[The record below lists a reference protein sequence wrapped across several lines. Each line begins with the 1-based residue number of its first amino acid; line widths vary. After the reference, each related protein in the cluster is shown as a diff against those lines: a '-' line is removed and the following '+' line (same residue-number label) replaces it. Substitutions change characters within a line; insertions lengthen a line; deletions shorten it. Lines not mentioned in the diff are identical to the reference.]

1 MMNRTVR
8 LALGCSVSFGA
19 IALAVPAAAQDGT
32 SATAPQQ
39 INPDSAQAL
48 APTADIVVTGVR
60 GAQEAA
66 IENKR
71 TAAQIIDSIAAED
84 IGKLPD
90 TTIADSLQ
98 RVPGVEISRSAGEGS
113 AVNIRGLKYVLTML
127 DGELFLGGQ
136 NITTAQPNY
145 ADIPPTLFSGVD
157 VVKSP
162 TASDLEGGVSGSISL
177 KTRRPLDLPR
187 GLTLTGNTEE
197 SYGDRTDHFN
207 QLVSGL
213 ASYNFNDRFGVLV
226 SGSYSDSTLE
236 NENST
241 AGGFRKDVNAAI
253 MPADRTYYY
262 HVQDLLSSN
271 NVTQRQR
278 IGASLSLQYQATDD
292 LKLTGDIFYTKF
304 RNRDVGVGYD
314 LINTV
319 DDPAHLPGTIV
330 DENGVEQFI
339 NYQLVR
345 ATSHTS
351 NYLTR
356 TQALNTNLQ
365 ADFDNGG
372 PFTATVRWVHGT
384 ATSHYLGAA
393 ADSQPTINGYVPR
406 GAPGD
411 CTTTPMSPSCEANNA
426 NGYQYIYATA
436 DLRGKVPNLNFITD
450 IGNPNNYQLQSTW
463 ADGNN
468 QRGSD
473 DVFRVDAK
481 YDVDRS
487 FLSALK
493 AGVRFSRRYSRLD
506 NVRILSPIGGTD
518 DDHLYFFKDPLIEQS
533 GLDYSIV
540 PKYPF
545 SSIPDM
551 VYFAKNFAPT
561 KGFPAGGVPAIN
573 PVAMNDPL
581 AYMNALYPGSAIYHD
596 PTGSFHVNEDVWSA
610 YLQAD
615 LQGRLIVP
623 FTGNIGV
630 RYVNNDLHIYG
641 DQVASDQFI
650 GNGGAFNGVARL
662 ASIEYTLNQ
671 SHDWLPSAN
680 LNFHLRP
687 DMYFRLAFAKTIGRL
702 DLGQLGTG
710 LSALYYVNGDA
721 TWNGQ
726 HLPASLLRFGGGSGG
741 NPNLK
746 LPHSTNYNAS
756 YEWYFDRHSVFSLAA
771 FLFDIDSFI
780 EQQNSIEPQ
789 PDSDGVIRDGGYVTR
804 YVNGSGGTVKGVEA
818 NIQTT
823 FDYLPGF
830 LSGFGAQ
837 LNYTFSDSGSAN
849 KDLFGKTFPVPDNS
863 KHQANAILFYQKY
876 GLQARVAY
884 NYRSRTF
891 VSVQNVDGDSLC
903 QYLKPT
909 GYLDASVS
917 YDVTPRFTVYVQG
930 TNLTGQNQYSYLQFP
945 EQYAG
950 ANIFERRITFGV
962 RFRN

>member
-1 MMNRTVR
+1 MNLK
-8 LALGCSVSFGA
+8 LAVKLACSASFSA
-19 IALAVPAAAQDGT
+19 IAFAAPAAAQQSAEGGT
-32 SATAPQQ
+32 QGSAE
-39 INPDSAQAL
+39 
-48 APTADIVVTGVR
+48 PTEIVVTGVR

-71 TAAQIIDSIAAED
+71 DASQIIDSIAAED

-98 RVPGVEISRSAGEGS
+98 RVPGVQISRSAGEGS
-113 AVNIRGLKYVLTML
+113 AVNIRGLKYVLTTL
-127 DGELFLGGQ
+127 NGELFLGGQ

-177 KTRRPLDLPR
+177 KTRRPLDLPK
-187 GLTLTGNTEE
+187 GLTLTGNAEE
-197 SYGDRTDHFN
+197 SYGTRTDHFN
-207 QLVSGL
+207 QLVAGL
-213 ASYNFNDRFGVLV
+213 ASYNINDRLGILV

-236 NENST
+236 NQNSV
-241 AGGFRKDVNAAI
+241 AGGFRKDVNTAI
-253 MPADRTYYY
+253 MPADRSYYY

-271 NVTQRQR
+271 NVTRRQR
-278 IGASLSLQYQATDD
+278 IGASFSAQYKASDALT
-292 LKLTGDIFYTKF
+292 LTGDVFYTKF
-304 RNRDVGVGYD
+304 DNRDLGVGYD
-314 LINTV
+314 LINTTG
-319 DDPAHLPGTIV
+319 DPAHLPGTIV
-330 DENGVEQFI
+330 NENGVEEFI

-345 ATSHTS
+345 TTSHTS
-351 NYLTR
+351 NYRTR
-356 TQALNTNLQ
+356 TQSLNTNLQ

-372 PFTATVRWVHGT
+372 PFSATVRWVHGN

-393 ADSQPTINGYVPR
+393 VDSQPTINGYVPR

-411 CTTTPMSPSCEANNA
+411 CTTTPMSPSCEPNNA
-426 NGYQYIYATA
+426 HGYQYVYATA
-436 DLRGKVPNLNFITD
+436 DLRGNVPVLDFITD
-450 IGNPNNYQLQSTW
+450 IGNPYNYQLQSTW

-468 QRGSD
+468 QKGSD
-473 DVFRVDAK
+473 DVFRVDTK
-481 YDVDRS
+481 YAVDSS
-487 FLSALK
+487 FLSAFK
-493 AGVRFSRRYSRLD
+493 AGVRFSRRSSRLD
-506 NVRILSPIGGTD
+506 NVRVLSPIGGAG

-533 GLDYSIV
+533 GLNYSIV

-545 SSIPDM
+545 SSIPDLT
-551 VYFAKNFAPT
+551 YLATDFRPT

-573 PVAMNDPL
+573 PAAMSDPL
-581 AYMNALYPGSAIYHD
+581 AFMNRLYPGSAIYHD
-596 PTGSFHVNEDVWSA
+596 PTGSFHVNENVWSA

-615 LQGRLIVP
+615 LEGRLVVP
-623 FTGNIGV
+623 FTGNVGV
-630 RYVNNDLHIYG
+630 RYVNTALDIYG

-650 GNGGAFNGVARL
+650 GNGGAFNGVAKL
-662 ASIEYTLNQ
+662 ASVQHTKNT
-671 SHDWLPSAN
+671 SDDWLPSAN
-680 LNFHLRP
+680 LNFHLR
-687 DMYFRLAFAKTIGRL
+687 DNMYFRLAYAKTIGRL

-710 LSALYYVNGDA
+710 LSALYYVNGNA
-721 TWNGQ
+721 TWHGE

-746 LPHSTNYNAS
+746 LPHASNYNAS
-756 YEWYFDRHSVFSLAA
+756 LEWYFDRHSLFSVAA

-780 EQQNSIEPQ
+780 EQQSSIEPQ
-789 PDSDGVIRDGGYVTR
+789 PDSDGVVRDGGYVTR
-804 YVNGSGGTVKGVEA
+804 YVNGAGGTVKGIEA

-863 KHQANAILFYQKY
+863 KHQANAILFYQKS

-891 VSVQNVDGDSLC
+891 VSVQNVDGDSLG

-909 GYLDASVS
+909 GYLDASIS
-917 YDVTPRFTVYVQG
+917 YDVTPKFTVYLQG

-945 EQYAG
+945 EQYSG